1 MLIALCVDKVEL
13 RSCRSGFL
21 RESFKNALIKACKL
35 SEIVE
40 NQKPFL
46 NAHFFAYR
54 RFFILAPDTSPC
66 THCHTRCR
74 MGPAWQVTT
83 SSLHAGQWVKLCG
96 HQVCLW
102 CQLTKLT
109 DGGGQQSILGHHRIV
124 RLAGCV
130 GRAILMH
137 SGYAAWDC
145 GQVVKMVIFSK
156 RQQFIWKFGWCIFF
170 IRLFSLMPF
179 IILGWAIYN
188 NKEGLPWRIL
198 VMNLQIKHK
207 SHQMCP
213 NKYL

>member
-1 MLIALCVDKVEL
+1 MQIRIFKEKLQKCFDKSVQVIRNCGKSEAVLECPLLCLQAVL
-13 RSCRSGFL
+13 FL
-21 RESFKNALIKACKL
+21 GSWYIITLHTL
-35 SEIVE
+35 SHEM
-40 NQKPFL
+40 QDG
-46 NAHFFAYR
+46 AW
-54 RFFILAPDTSPC
+54 LA
-66 THCHTRCR
+66 
-74 MGPAWQVTT
+74 
-83 SSLHAGQWVKLCG
+83 SLFHAGQWVKLCG

-130 GRAILMH
+130 GRTILMH
-137 SGYAAWDC
+137 SRYTAWDC

-156 RQQFIWKFGWCIFF
+156 RQQFIWKFGRCIFF

-188 NKEGLPWRIL
+188 NKEGLPWCIL

-207 SHQMCP
+207 SHQICL